1 MRRTTG
7 LLAVASRCTG
17 SLGFL
22 PWASTRAAFF
32 AARLAGTE
40 KSGRL
45 SSMMRLM
52 PLSISS
58 RFRAR
63 SASPLAKKSGWRT
76 SRA

>member
-7 LLAVASRCTG
+7 LFAVASRCTG

-22 PWASTRAAFF
+22 PWASIMAAVV
-32 AARLAGTE
+32 AGTE

-52 PLSISS
+52 PLSISR